1 MLLRPK
7 LFVYLFLLA
16 MVLPGCRRSPE
27 AQAEKFLK
35 RGQAQVAQKDYPRA
49 LLEFRNAATAMP
61 KNAEPH
67 YQMGLAYL
75 ATGDGTSAVRAFQ
88 QAVARNP
95 NHTGAQLKL
104 AEFMTASRDENVVRE
119 AVTLLQSAFGASP
132 DNPEAINTLAIAEW
146 RLGKPEDASQRLEEA
161 LKKFPTH
168 LQSSVTLARIKLNAK
183 DWNGAEQI
191 LKKAIADAPNS
202 PFAEV
207 ALGELYISL
216 RQPEKAE
223 PEFKKALQLDP
234 KNAAALQ
241 NLGAILVS
249 GKRMDEADQ
258 IFKQLA
264 TLPEKS
270 FKPLHALFVYQLG
283 RREEAVKEFEALAK
297 SDPADRGARTR
308 LVAAYFSVRR
318 FSDAEKVLMD
328 ALKRNPKDT
337 DALLQRA
344 EMRLQSGKT
353 DDAEQDLK
361 QV

>member
-75 ATGDGTSAVRAFQ
+75 ASGDGASAVRAFQ
-88 QAVARNP
+88 QAVARDP

-104 AEFMTASRDENVVRE
+104 AEFMAASRDENVVRE
-119 AVTLLQSAFGASP
+119 AVTRLHSTFGASP
-132 DNPEAINTLAIAEW
+132 DDPEAVNTLAIAEW
-146 RLGKPEDASQRLEEA
+146 RLGKPEDAAQRLEEA
-161 LKKFPTH
+161 LKKFPQH
-168 LQSSVTLARIKLNAK
+168 LQSSVTLARMKLSAK
-183 DWNGAEQI
+183 DSNGAEQI

-202 PFAEV
+202 AIAEV
-207 ALGELYISL
+207 ALGELHISL

-223 PEFKKALQLDP
+223 AEFRKALQLDP

-241 NLGAILVS
+241 NIGAILVS
-249 GKRMDEADQ
+249 TKRLDEAEQ
-258 IFKQLA
+258 TFKQLSA
-264 TLPEKS
+264 LPEKS
-270 FKPLHALFVYQLG
+270 FKPLHALFLYQFG
-283 RREEAVKEFEALAK
+283 RREDAVKEFEALAK
-297 SDPADRGARTR
+297 SDPSDRAARTR
-308 LVAAYFSVRR
+308 LVAAYFSLHRV
-318 FSDAEKVLMD
+318 SDAE
-328 ALKRNPKDT
+328 
-337 DALLQRA
+337 
-344 EMRLQSGKT
+344 
-353 DDAEQDLK
+353 
-361 QV
+361 